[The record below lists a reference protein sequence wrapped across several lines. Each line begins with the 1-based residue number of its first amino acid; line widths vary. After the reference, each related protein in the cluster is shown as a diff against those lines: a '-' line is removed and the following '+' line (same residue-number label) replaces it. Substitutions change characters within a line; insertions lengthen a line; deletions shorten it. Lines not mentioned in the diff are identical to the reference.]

1 MVSGE
6 IVQLIVGQKVVRG
19 EQKRTERQ
27 KGMPWDPYPC
37 VYHNGMEVLM
47 MERGIMKGGIS
58 AKEEALA
65 WGSKITS
72 SRLTRDKR
80 DGHHQRRIYLTSR
93 EELLLCTE
101 SSKMKIRRGREGG
114 ENWSRSQSDFH
125 FANNSA

>member
-6 IVQLIVGQKVVRG
+6 IVQLIVGQKIVRG
-19 EQKRTERQ
+19 EQKRTARPN
-27 KGMPWDPYPC
+27 GPYPC
-37 VYHNGMEVLM
+37 VYHYGPEVFM

-58 AKEEALA
+58 ARDLALA
-65 WGSKITS
+65 SKITS

>member
-1 MVSGE
+1 MVIGE

-19 EQKRTERQ
+19 EQKRTARQ
-27 KGMPWDPYPC
+27 KGMPGDPYPC
-37 VYHNGMEVLM
+37 VYHYGTEVFM
-47 MERGIMKGGIS
+47 MERCIMKGGIS
-58 AKEEALA
+58 ARDVALA
-65 WGSKITS
+65 SKITS

-93 EELLLCTE
+93 EEVLLCRE

-125 FANNSA
+125 FATNSA